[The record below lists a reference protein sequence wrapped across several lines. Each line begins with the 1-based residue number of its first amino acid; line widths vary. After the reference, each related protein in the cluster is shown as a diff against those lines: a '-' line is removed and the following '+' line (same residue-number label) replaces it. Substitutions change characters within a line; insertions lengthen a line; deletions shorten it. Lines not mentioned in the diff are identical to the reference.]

1 VTGRKFVSSEF
12 DRLSGDA
19 PQFFSG
25 VPQSTSEHGKYNCED
40 AGNCLTVVVEKIDDR
55 NEGQEKRTGE
65 GRAFLILLSVAAAA
79 GICSYWMARYQ
90 R

>member
-1 VTGRKFVSSEF
+1 
-12 DRLSGDA
+12 
-19 PQFFSG
+19 
-25 VPQSTSEHGKYNCED
+25 
-40 AGNCLTVVVEKIDDR
+40 VVVEKIDDR